1 MTKSIQEIMDGMP
14 TGIRIGHV
22 SQTDDLT
29 VVILEFSEKGFGF
42 GEVTIVQTKHGVFL
56 DTERMGVSRC
66 LKYVEMLLAS
76 GVTDAD
82 MDPARHALY
91 NREMG
96 RSCADGCEACAAAPP
111 VEHPDDGKKEP
122 AS

>member
-1 MTKSIQEIMDGMP
+1 MKDLKEIMDGMP
-14 TGIRIGHV
+14 TSARIGHV

-29 VVILEFSEKGFGF
+29 VVVLEFSEKGFGF

-56 DTERMGVSRC
+56 DTERMGRKKC
-66 LKYVEMLLAS
+66 LEFFELLFKSA
-76 GVTDAD
+76 VTDAD

-96 RSCADGCEACAAAPP
+96 RSCADGCEACAAAS
-111 VEHPDDGKKEP
+111 KEP
-122 AS
+122 TS